1 LVRAFF
7 FELYLYTF
15 FLKLYALNKK
25 LSLTDCIMLIMGS
38 MIGSGIFIV
47 PAAMS
52 AELQS
57 PTMLIV
63 AWVVTALLTLF
74 AALSYGELAALMPK
88 AGGQYIY
95 LKESYNKLV
104 GFLYGW
110 TLFTVIQTGTIAAVA
125 VAFAI
130 YAGVFFPAIS
140 DHHILFE
147 LAGISVSTKQLLAIA
162 IVWLLT
168 YSNFKGIRTG
178 ALIQNVF
185 TVTKIGALLFMI
197 GAGFYFITT
206 QPLVN
211 INWQLPQQINTY
223 NYWGIFCGALVGSI
237 FSSDAWNN
245 VTFTGGEIDNPRRN
259 LPLSL
264 AIGTLGVLLLYIF
277 INYIYLYSIPF
288 NDIATAKDGRVGTLL
303 LNNIFGTIGL
313 TIMAALIMIST
324 FGCINGL
331 TLSGARVYYAMAN
344 DGLFFKRASSLN
356 KHHVPQFAL
365 IIQAIWTSL
374 LTLSG
379 SYGNLLDYVVIAV
392 LIFYILTVA
401 GVFILR
407 KKQPDAERPYKV
419 WGYPIV
425 PALYMLM
432 ATFICINL
440 VVFKPEYTLPG
451 IGIVVLGI
459 PVYYFI
465 NRRKS

>member
-178 ALIQNVF
+178 ALIQNIF

>member
-1 LVRAFF
+1 
-7 FELYLYTF
+7 
-15 FLKLYALNKK
+15 
-25 LSLTDCIMLIMGS
+25 MLIMGS

-47 PAAMS
+47 PAVMS
-52 AELQS
+52 AELKS
-57 PTMLIV
+57 PTMLIL
-63 AWVVTALLTLF
+63 AWVVTAVLTLF

-95 LKESYNKLV
+95 LKESYNKLI

-110 TLFTVIQTGTIAAVA
+110 TLFSVIQTGTIAAVG

-130 YAGVFFPAIS
+130 YTGVFFPAIS
-140 DHHILFE
+140 DQNVLFE
-147 LAGISVSTKQLLAIA
+147 LGGVAVSTKQILAI
-162 IVWLLT
+162 IVVWLLT
-168 YSNFKGIRTG
+168 YSNFKGIRRG
-178 ALIQNVF
+178 ALVQNIF

-197 GAGFYFITT
+197 GAGLYFIAT
-206 QPLVN
+206 QPAVK
-211 INWQLPQQINTY
+211 INWQLPEQINTY

-245 VTFTGGEIDNPRRN
+245 VTFTGGEIENPKRN

-264 AIGTLGVLLLYIF
+264 AIGTLSVLLLYIF

-288 NDIATAKDGRVGTLL
+288 NDIATARDGRVGTLL

-356 KHHVPQFAL
+356 KNQVPQFAL
-365 IIQAIWTSL
+365 VIQAFWTSL

-392 LIFYILTVA
+392 LIFYILTVI

-407 KKQPDAERPYKV
+407 KKQPDTERSYKV
-419 WGYPIV
+419 WGYPVV
-425 PALYMLM
+425 PALYVVM
-432 ATFICINL
+432 ATFICVNL
-440 VVFKPEYTLPG
+440 ISYKPEYTLPG
-451 IGIVVLGI
+451 IGIVVLGV
-459 PVYYFI
+459 PVYYLI
-465 NRRKS
+465 NRAKG

>member
-1 LVRAFF
+1 M
-7 FELYLYTF
+7 
-15 FLKLYALNKK
+15 NKK
-25 LSLTDCIMLIMGS
+25 LSLNDCIMLIMGS

-52 AELQS
+52 IELQS
-57 PTMLIV
+57 PTMLIF
-63 AWVVTALLTLF
+63 AWVVTAILTLF

-130 YAGVFFPAIS
+130 YSGVFFPIIS
-140 DHHILFE
+140 DQNILFE
-147 LAGISVSTKQLLAIA
+147 LAGITVSTKQLLAIV

-178 ALIQNVF
+178 ALIQNIF
-185 TVTKIGALLFMI
+185 TITKIGALLFMI
-197 GAGFYFITT
+197 GAGLYFIAT
-206 QPLVN
+206 QPAVN
-211 INWQLPQQINTY
+211 INWQLPAQINTY

-245 VTFTGGEIDNPRRN
+245 VTFTGGEIDNPKRN

-288 NDIATAKDGRVGTLL
+288 NDIATAQDGRVGTLL
-303 LNNIFGTIGL
+303 LKNIFGTIGL
-313 TIMAALIMIST
+313 TIMAGLIMVST

-344 DGLFFKRASSLN
+344 DGLFFKKASSLN
-356 KHHVPQFAL
+356 KNNVPQFAL
-365 IIQAIWTSL
+365 VIQAVWTSI

-392 LIFYILTVA
+392 LIFYILTVV

-407 KKQPDAERPYKV
+407 KKLSNLERTYKV

-425 PALYMLM
+425 PALYVIM

-440 VVFKPEYTLPG
+440 IAFKPEYTIPG

-459 PVYYFI
+459 PVYYLI
-465 NRRKS
+465 NLKKK

>member
-1 LVRAFF
+1 
-7 FELYLYTF
+7 
-15 FLKLYALNKK
+15 
-25 LSLTDCIMLIMGS
+25 MLIMGS

-57 PTMLIV
+57 PTMLIL
-63 AWVVTALLTLF
+63 AWLVTAVLTLL

-95 LKESYNKLV
+95 LKESYNKLI

-130 YAGVFFPAIS
+130 YSGVFFPIIS
-140 DHHILFE
+140 DHNILFE
-147 LAGISVSTKQLLAIA
+147 FAGITVSTKQILAIV

-168 YSNFKGIRTG
+168 YSNFKGLRAGT
-178 ALIQNVF
+178 LIQNVF
-185 TVTKIGALLFMI
+185 TITKIGALLFMI
-197 GAGFYFITT
+197 GAGLYFIAT
-206 QPLVN
+206 QPAVN
-211 INWQLPQQINTY
+211 INWQLPAQISTY

-245 VTFTGGEIDNPRRN
+245 VTFTGGEIDNPKRN

-264 AIGTLGVLLLYIF
+264 AIGSLGVLLLYIF

-288 NDIATAKDGRVGTLL
+288 NDIATAQDGRVGTLL
-303 LNNIFGTIGL
+303 LKNIFGTIGL
-313 TIMAALIMIST
+313 TIMAGLIMVST

-344 DGLFFKRASSLN
+344 DGLFFKKASSLN
-356 KHHVPQFAL
+356 KNNVPQFAL
-365 IIQAIWTSL
+365 VIQAVWTSI

-392 LIFYILTVA
+392 LIFYILTVV

-407 KKQPDAERPYKV
+407 KKLSNLERTYKV

-425 PALYMLM
+425 PALYVIM

-440 VVFKPEYTLPG
+440 IAFKPEYTIPG

-459 PVYYFI
+459 PVYYLI
-465 NRRKS
+465 NLKKK

>member
-1 LVRAFF
+1 
-7 FELYLYTF
+7 
-15 FLKLYALNKK
+15 
-25 LSLTDCIMLIMGS
+25 MLIMGS

-47 PAAMS
+47 PAVMS
-52 AELQS
+52 AELKS
-57 PTMLIV
+57 PTMLIL
-63 AWVVTALLTLF
+63 AWVVTAVLTLF

-95 LKESYNKLV
+95 LKESYNKLI

-110 TLFTVIQTGTIAAVA
+110 TLFSVIQTGTIAAVG

-130 YAGVFFPAIS
+130 YTGVFFPAIS
-140 DHHILFE
+140 DQNVLFE
-147 LAGISVSTKQLLAIA
+147 LGGVAVSTKQILAI
-162 IVWLLT
+162 IVVWLLT
-168 YSNFKGIRTG
+168 YSNFKGIRRG
-178 ALIQNVF
+178 ALVQNIF

-197 GAGFYFITT
+197 GAGLYFIAT
-206 QPLVN
+206 QPAVK
-211 INWQLPQQINTY
+211 INWQLPEQINTY

-245 VTFTGGEIDNPRRN
+245 VTFTGGEIENPKRN

-264 AIGTLGVLLLYIF
+264 AIGTLSVLLLYIF

-288 NDIATAKDGRVGTLL
+288 NDIATARDGRVGTLL

-356 KHHVPQFAL
+356 KNQVPQFAL
-365 IIQAIWTSL
+365 VIQAIWTSL

-459 PVYYFI
+459 PVYYLI
-465 NRRKS
+465 NWRKQG

>member
-1 LVRAFF
+1 MS
-7 FELYLYTF
+7 
-15 FLKLYALNKK
+15 KK
-25 LSLTDCIMLIMGS
+25 LSFKDSVMLIMGS

-52 AELQS
+52 AELES
-57 PTMLIV
+57 PTMLIL
-63 AWVVTALLTLF
+63 AWGVTAILTLF
-74 AALSYGELAALMPK
+74 AALSYGELAAMMPK

-130 YAGVFFPAIS
+130 YTGVFFPSIS
-140 DHHILFE
+140 DTNTVFTLFG
-147 LAGISVSTKQLLAIA
+147 LAVSTKQILAIVV
-162 IVWLLT
+162 VWLLT
-168 YSNFKGIRTG
+168 FSNFTGLRTG
-178 ALIQNVF
+178 ALVQNIF

-197 GAGFYFITT
+197 GAGLYFITA
-206 QPLVN
+206 QPSVS
-211 INWQLPQQINTY
+211 INWQLPQSINTY

-245 VTFTGGEIDNPRRN
+245 ITFTGAEIENPKRN

-264 AIGTLGVLLLYIF
+264 VVGTLGVLLLYIF
-277 INYIYLYSIPF
+277 INFIYVYSIPF
-288 NDIATAKDGRVGTLL
+288 NDIATAQNGRVGTLL
-303 LNNIFGTIGL
+303 LNNIFGQIGV

-331 TLSGARVYYAMAN
+331 TLSGARVYFAMAK
-344 DGLFFKRASSLN
+344 DGLFIKQASSLN
-356 KHHVPQFAL
+356 KHNVPQFAL
-365 IIQAIWTSL
+365 ITQAIWTSI

-392 LIFYILTVA
+392 LIFYILTVV

-407 KKQPDAERPYKV
+407 KKQPHVERTYKV
-419 WGYPIV
+419 LGYPIV
-425 PALYMLM
+425 PIIYVLM

-440 VVFKPEYTLPG
+440 LIYKPEYTLPG
-451 IGIVVLGI
+451 IGIVLLGI
-459 PVYYFI
+459 PVYFLI
-465 NRRKS
+465 NKKEVKI

>member
-1 LVRAFF
+1 
-7 FELYLYTF
+7 
-15 FLKLYALNKK
+15 
-25 LSLTDCIMLIMGS
+25 MLIMGS

-57 PTMLIV
+57 PTMLIL
-63 AWVVTALLTLF
+63 AWVATAVLTLF

-110 TLFTVIQTGTIAAVA
+110 TLFSVIQTGTIAAVA

-130 YAGVFFPAIS
+130 YTGVFFPAIS
-140 DHHILFE
+140 DQNVLLE
-147 LAGISVSTKQLLAIA
+147 LGGIAVSTKQILAIV

-178 ALIQNVF
+178 ALVQNIF

-197 GAGFYFITT
+197 GAGLYFIVT
-206 QPLVN
+206 QPAVN
-211 INWQLPQQINTY
+211 INWQLPEQINTY

-245 VTFTGGEIDNPRRN
+245 VTFTGGEIENPKRN

-264 AIGTLGVLLLYIF
+264 VIGTLSVLLLYIF

-288 NDIATAKDGRVGTLL
+288 NNIATVKDGRVGTLL
-303 LNNIFGTIGL
+303 LNNIFGNIGL

-331 TLSGARVYYAMAN
+331 TLSGARVYYAMAK

-365 IIQAIWTSL
+365 VIQAIWTSL

-407 KKQPDAERPYKV
+407 KKQPHAERSYKV
-419 WGYPIV
+419 WGYPMV
-425 PALYMLM
+425 PALYVLM
-432 ATFICINL
+432 AMFICINL
-440 VVFKPEYTLPG
+440 IAYKPEYTLPG
-451 IGIVVLGI
+451 IGIVVLGV
-459 PVYYFI
+459 PVYYLI
-465 NRRKS
+465 NMRKM

>member
-1 LVRAFF
+1 M
-7 FELYLYTF
+7 
-15 FLKLYALNKK
+15 NKK
-25 LSLTDCIMLIMGS
+25 LSLNDCIMLIMGS

-52 AELQS
+52 NELQS
-57 PTMLIV
+57 PTMLIL
-63 AWVVTALLTLF
+63 AWIVTAVLTLF

-110 TLFTVIQTGTIAAVA
+110 TLFSVIQTGTIAAVA
-125 VAFAI
+125 MAFAI
-130 YAGVFFPAIS
+130 YTGVFFPSIS
-140 DHHILFE
+140 DQNILFE
-147 LAGISVSTKQLLAIA
+147 LGEIAVSTKQILAIV

-178 ALIQNVF
+178 ALVQNIF

-197 GAGFYFITT
+197 VAGFYFIAT
-206 QPLVN
+206 QPAVN
-211 INWQLPQQINTY
+211 INWQLPEQINTY

-245 VTFTGGEIDNPRRN
+245 VTFTGGEIENPKRN

-264 AIGTLGVLLLYIF
+264 AVGTLSVLLLYIF
-277 INYIYLYSIPF
+277 INFIYLYSIPF

-356 KHHVPQFAL
+356 KQHVPQFAL

-392 LIFYILTVA
+392 LIFYILTVTS
-401 GVFILR
+401 VFILR
-407 KKQPDAERPYKV
+407 NKQPDAERPYKV

-425 PALYMLM
+425 PALYVIM

-440 VVFKPEYTLPG
+440 IVYKPEYTLPG
-451 IGIVVLGI
+451 IGIVALGI
-459 PVYYFI
+459 PVYYLI
-465 NRRKS
+465 NWRRR